1 MRNLIFILLATAV
14 LLIGCN
20 QDMNRFEFAGYDRV
34 GDEYRIFDK
43 KAGIL
48 YEIDESEREPGKYFM
63 RMIGPAGVFTRW
75 VTAATLTEE

>member
-1 MRNLIFILLATAV
+1 LRNLFFILLATAV
-14 LLIGCN
+14 LIGCS
-20 QDMNRFEFAGYDRV
+20 QDTDKYEFAGYDRAS
-34 GDEYRIFDK
+34 EQYRIFDK

-75 VTAATLTEE
+75 VTATTLTEE